1 MCCQK
6 ENWETCQWKYWKPMG
21 RNCCRKVKF
30 LKLVSPN
37 FSTIQILY
45 WKFSLAKDIK
55 TTLKVPFLTKVE
67 YHRLATL
74 ITRTYTCMW
83 FPSICKLNFWLA
95 LLYCNS
101 GWKLLPW
108 LEVLSLVIWDK
119 KQLLNCDDFPVS
131 PSIYLTQ
138 IPVSQMHLTNGRS
151 FC

>member
-74 ITRTYTCMW
+74 ITRTYTRACG
-83 FPSICKLNFWLA
+83 FQVFAS
-95 LLYCNS
+95 
-101 GWKLLPW
+101 
-108 LEVLSLVIWDK
+108 
-119 KQLLNCDDFPVS
+119 
-131 PSIYLTQ
+131 
-138 IPVSQMHLTNGRS
+138 
-151 FC
+151 